1 MILSTNDDAVN
12 VYLSIYCRRLNPDIR
27 IVSRITHERNLEAI
41 HRAGT
46 DFVLSYTTLGAEA
59 VLSSVL
65 GREPLIMGEETEIF
79 NLPIPP
85 LLAGKTLAESG
96 IGRTTGLVVLAITVG
111 EETDADLFPSK
122 VLPDEGRLTVLG
134 TAQQLMAFKRNYR

>member
-1 MILSTNDDAVN
+1 
-12 VYLSIYCRRLNPDIR
+12 
-27 IVSRITHERNLEAI
+27 
-41 HRAGT
+41 
-46 DFVLSYTTLGAEA
+46 
-59 VLSSVL
+59 
-65 GREPLIMGEETEIF
+65 MGEETEIF